1 MNAIDIINKTKK
13 SIELSDSEISW
24 LVKSYTDGMI
34 PDYQMS
40 AWLMAVCINGL
51 TERETLSLTYAMRD
65 SGEIMNL
72 DIGLTADKHST
83 GGVGDKTSLIIG
95 PAAAACG
102 VCVAKM
108 SGRGLGHTGGTI
120 DKLESIS
127 GFRTDLTIAEFKKIL
142 NETGFAIISQNEK
155 LCPADKKIY
164 ALRNSTGTVDSIPLI
179 CASIMSKKLAINA
192 DCLVLDVKYGSGAF
206 MKTRSDAE
214 KLASLMEKIGTSAGK
229 RCKALVTD
237 MESPLGKNIGNA
249 LEVKEAVEI
258 LQGKKKGRLYDT
270 CIELTAAIL
279 EIAGKGKNREECVN
293 LAEEAISSGK
303 ALEIFRKT
311 VALQGGDPEICNNT
325 SLLPRADYKYK
336 VKAAYDMK
344 ITGFNCE
351 EIGMVSLLLG
361 AGRISKDDPVD
372 MSAGIEMNV
381 ETGSIVSAGDTIMT
395 LYSSV
400 RSDFSDIALRALK
413 AIDYQMFY

>member
-179 CASIMSKKLAINA
+179 CASIMSKKLAMNA